1 MKLTESGE
9 ARIRGY
15 LFILGRSLR
24 SFLPRDVVT
33 DALREVDGHIRERA
47 LGVDAIPD
55 EHMALERILTE
66 LGPPLRVA
74 QAYATELT
82 IDEAVTTGRVVP
94 LVRAI
99 GHLATTTLA
108 GFLAGLG
115 VFIGYAVGL
124 GFLFVAAMKPIFPHN
139 VGLFVKDGVIR
150 SFGGLFPVPPGTELR
165 GGYWIV
171 PCSVAAGL
179 LIIVATHRGAKRFLT
194 WWAART
200 PLGRTIT
207 SR

>member
-24 SFLPRDVVT
+24 SFLPKDVVT

-47 LGVDAIPD
+47 QGVEAIPD
-55 EHMALERILTE
+55 ERTALERILTE

-82 IDEAVTTGRVVP
+82 IDEAVTTGRLLP
-94 LVRAI
+94 LLRAV
-99 GHLATTTLA
+99 GHLATTTVV
-108 GFLAGLG
+108 GFVAGLG

-124 GFLFVAAMKPIFPHN
+124 AFLLVAAMKPVFPNN
-139 VGLFVKDGVIR
+139 VGLFVKDGVVR

-194 WWAART
+194 WWRGRT
-200 PLGRTIT
+200 PVERAIA